1 MLILISI
8 NTDVGFGPIDDFETE
23 LFFRFVLIFGVDF
36 YFPAENRDK
45 IIDFDWFWLAV
56 RELFIKITILE

>member
-8 NTDVGFGPIDDFETE
+8 NTDVGFGPIDNFETE
-23 LFFRFVLIFGVDF
+23 LLIRFVLIFGVYF

-45 IIDFDWFWLAV
+45 IIDFD
-56 RELFIKITILE
+56 